1 MDRGAWW
8 ATVHEVTRSRTQ
20 LNTVC
25 IPYSILKYLGNLNVL
40 RYLTISSNN
49 LFLYKIINLL
59 ITDDNTFFT
68 EIGSLGSILDN
79 VV

>member
-20 LNTVC
+20 LNTVY

>member
-8 ATVHEVTRSRTQ
+8 ATVHGVTRSQTQ
-20 LNTVC
+20 LNTFC